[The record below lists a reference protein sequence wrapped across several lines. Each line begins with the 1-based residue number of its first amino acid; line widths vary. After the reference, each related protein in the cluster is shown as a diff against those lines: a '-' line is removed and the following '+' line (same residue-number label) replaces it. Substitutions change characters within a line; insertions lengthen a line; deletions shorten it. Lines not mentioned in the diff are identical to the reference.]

1 MPACSNLRGE
11 SGPSSPSRSAYA
23 GLAFIHITYM
33 KRCFNLKIQIFLK
46 MYIIELPPPGTLK
59 YLSDPTPPP
68 LPLEENNSGFAHC
81 IACILK
87 DIEF

>member
-68 LPLEENNSGFAHC
+68 SRWKKIILDSRIVLPVF
-81 IACILK
+81 
-87 DIEF
+87 

>member
-11 SGPSSPSRSAYA
+11 SGPSSPSRPAYA

-46 MYIIELPPPGTLK
+46 MYIIELPPPANSNISRTL
-59 YLSDPTPPP
+59 PPSRWKKTNLDSRIV
-68 LPLEENNSGFAHC
+68 LPVF
-81 IACILK
+81 
-87 DIEF
+87 